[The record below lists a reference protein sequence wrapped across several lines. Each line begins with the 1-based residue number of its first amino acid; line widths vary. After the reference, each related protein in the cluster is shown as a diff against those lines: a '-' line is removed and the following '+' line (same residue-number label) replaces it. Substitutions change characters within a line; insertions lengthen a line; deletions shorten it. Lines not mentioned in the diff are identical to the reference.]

1 MNKSMR
7 EGINEQGYNLCYLVL
22 KITEDRRLTVMMM
35 NLYETVF

>member
-7 EGINEQGYNLCYLVL
+7 EGINEQGYNLFYLVL